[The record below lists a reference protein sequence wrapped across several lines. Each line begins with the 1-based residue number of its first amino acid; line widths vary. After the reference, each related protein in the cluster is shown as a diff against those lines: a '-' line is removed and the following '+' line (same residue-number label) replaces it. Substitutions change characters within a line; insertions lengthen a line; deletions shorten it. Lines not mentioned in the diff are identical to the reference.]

1 VRFPK
6 GIKDGQTLRLRE
18 KGKPGVNGGPPG
30 DARVKIMVQPH
41 KRLKRKEND
50 LYLTV
55 PISLSE
61 AMKGVKVELDL
72 PTGKV
77 SLSMPSGTN
86 SGKRFRLKD
95 KGVRAKDG
103 TGDLYVTAQ
112 IVLTDGELAAISAHA
127 QTSYWGES
135 GVVVLEAQRSITPA
149 EAKSIARKKVPGGK
163 VVDIKRRGDTYSV
176 RVIKKSGQVVDV
188 LIDANTGRVK

>member
-1 VRFPK
+1 MFLCSDT
-6 GIKDGQTLRLRE
+6 IQGQ
-18 KGKPGVNGGPPG
+18 G
-30 DARVKIMVQPH
+30 DRNDSMLT
-41 KRLKRKEND
+41 KRHILSA
-50 LYLTV
+50 LMAS
-55 PISLSE
+55 SLSL
-61 AMKGVKVELDL
+61 G
-72 PTGKV
+72 
-77 SLSMPSGTN
+77 
-86 SGKRFRLKD
+86 
-95 KGVRAKDG
+95 
-103 TGDLYVTAQ
+103 
-112 IVLTDGELAAISAHA
+112 AISAHA